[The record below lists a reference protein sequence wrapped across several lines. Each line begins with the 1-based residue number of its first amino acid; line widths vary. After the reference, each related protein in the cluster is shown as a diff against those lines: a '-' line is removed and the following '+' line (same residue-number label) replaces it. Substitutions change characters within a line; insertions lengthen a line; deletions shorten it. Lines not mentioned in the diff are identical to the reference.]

1 MTTNIGMMDSAYFVG
16 RNEILSWINDRLH
29 LNLSRIE
36 EAASGAVQCQML
48 DMTFPGVVPMHKV
61 NFEAKNEYEMIQNYK
76 VMQEVFT
83 KLKITKPLEVNRLV
97 KGRPLDNLEFL
108 QWLKRFCD
116 SINGG
121 IMNENYNPVERRSRG
136 GREKSVKGS
145 SKISKSLQTNNMHHP
160 PVTTSNKPSGPK
172 QAKSHAIGGGSN
184 SSAEVQALSKEIED
198 LKVSVDLLEKE
209 RDFYFSKLRDTEI
222 LCQTPELEDLPIVV
236 AVKKILYATDANESA
251 LEEAQECLNQSLGLE
266 ADEEEGK
273 EEEEEEEAAATES
286 QT

>member
-1 MTTNIGMMDSAYFVG
+1 MATNIGMMDSAYFVG
-16 RNEILSWINDRLH
+16 RNEILGWINDRLH

-36 EAASGAVQCQML
+36 EAASGAVQCQMM

-61 NFEAKNEYEMIQNYK
+61 NFDAKNEYEMIQNYK

-83 KLKITKPLEVNRLV
+83 KLKITKPLEVNKLV

-136 GREKSVKGS
+136 GREKSVRGS
-145 SKISKSLQTNNMHHP
+145 SKVSKSLQTNNMHQP
-160 PVTTSNKPSGPK
+160 PSVNKTFGPK
-172 QAKSHAIGGGSN
+172 QAKSHAVGGGSN
-184 SSAEVQALSKEIED
+184 SSAEVQALSKELED

-209 RDFYFSKLRDTEI
+209 RDFYFTKLRDVEI
-222 LCQTPELEDLPIVV
+222 LCQTPELDDLPILV

-251 LEEAQECLNQSLGLE
+251 LEEAQECLNVSLGLE
-266 ADEEEGK
+266 AVEEGQGE
-273 EEEEEEEAAATES
+273 EEEEEEEAETQA
-286 QT
+286 

>member
-1 MTTNIGMMDSAYFVG
+1 MATNIGMMDSAYFVG
-16 RNEILSWINDRLH
+16 RNEILGWINDRLH

-61 NFEAKNEYEMIQNYK
+61 NFEAKNEYEMINNYK

-145 SKISKSLQTNNMHHP
+145 SKISKSLQANNMHHA
-160 PVTTSNKPSGPK
+160 PVTTSNKPPGPK
-172 QAKSHAIGGGSN
+172 QAKSHAIGGGSH
-184 SSAEVQALSKEIED
+184 SSAEVVALSKELTE

-209 RDFYFSKLRDTEI
+209 RDFYFSKLRDIEI
-222 LCQTPELEDLPIVV
+222 LCQTPELDELPIVV

-251 LEEAQECLNQSLGLE
+251 LEEAQECLNESLGLE
-266 ADEEEGK
+266 AE
-273 EEEEEEEAAATES
+273 EEEEEEEAET